1 MPGLDYEYILHV
13 HTREN
18 DRTARARFGDSV
30 SFHLIRSVAGLS
42 FASEC
47 YTHLVF
53 WDCPGVSASSR
64 VWENLS
70 LE

>member
-1 MPGLDYEYILHV
+1 MHPPCAHS
-13 HTREN
+13 REN
-18 DRTARARFGDSV
+18 DRTARASEDSV
-30 SFHLIRSVAGLS
+30 SFHLIRSVAGLA

-47 YTHLVF
+47 YTHSVL

-64 VWENLS
+64 AWGNLS